1 MMQVPLQRSITL
13 LQKIPQLSRR
23 RQGVL
28 GQLRIWP
35 LGQRKVTVHA
45 AAVAERVA
53 VEWAAIRAATSKR
66 TLDSERTIDSSS
78 GFGFLPDVGTFTGKS
93 SYYKDLISVNAGEP
107 VAPPGHKCPG
117 YAGDEKPAEAG
128 S

>member
-35 LGQRKVTVHA
+35 LGQRKLTVQA
-45 AAVAERVA
+45 AAVAEGVA
-53 VEWAAIRAATSKR
+53 VEWVATRAAASSR
-66 TLDSERTIDSSS
+66 TLDSVRTIDSSS
-78 GFGFLPDVGTFTGKS
+78 GFGFLQHVHQGFDK
-93 SYYKDLISVNAGEP
+93 
-107 VAPPGHKCPG
+107 
-117 YAGDEKPAEAG
+117 
-128 S
+128 